1 LSKFNKEL
9 VDDLANKLLIGLSE
23 EENKMVLSEFE
34 IIEFQMNLINEIPNI
49 QNIEPMTHPFDL
61 YEVTLREDIN
71 EESIIIED
79 ILRNSDDIEG
89 REIKVPKVVVE

>member
-1 LSKFNKEL
+1 MSKFNKEL